1 MGYCKMGVLGE
12 LFYLLMNAFRIY
24 AVYRFLGIHL
34 NGSGN
39 RRKRVYLYTGY
50 FLGTSL
56 IYLSGCDTLNLA
68 ADGAGF
74 ILTAVYGYGGRFMKR
89 ILVAASGLG
98 IWALAYGLAWAM
110 FVRERELPV
119 KSCGMFFTVFF
130 FLAFEVA
137 VETALEYKRGTE
149 AAFYKSVLLISIMM
163 GSIFIAGVLIRNSYE
178 NTAYPVLS
186 LCILLIINCAVFCLY
201 GKTADDRKSQKEKE
215 MAGLQLAMY
224 RKQLKAMKNAN
235 ETYKTMRHDLRHHI
249 RMVSDYIENAEYEKA
264 LKYLNKAN
272 NYVVSS
278 RYIDTGNES
287 MDGILNYMI
296 DEIRKIGGTVTTD
309 INIAQELQIDD
320 FDINIILSNLL
331 VNAYEAIWKSS
342 KKELQIIMKYDRGIL
357 SIGIRNTYNGI
368 YREKDGELLSTKA
381 GSTGHGVGLLSVQRT
396 VDKYHGGM
404 AISHTGDSFFVNLF
418 IYIHQR

>member
-1 MGYCKMGVLGE
+1 MGVIGG

-24 AVYRFLGIHL
+24 AVYRFLGILL
-34 NGSGN
+34 NGSGSK
-39 RRKRVYLYTGY
+39 RKRVYLYTGY

-56 IYLSGCDTLNLA
+56 IHLSGCDTLNLA

-74 ILTAVYGYGGRFMKR
+74 ILTAVYGYGGRLMKR
-89 ILVAASGLG
+89 ILAAASGLG
-98 IWALAYGLAWAM
+98 IWALAFGLAWAM
-110 FVRERELPV
+110 FVRGRELPV
-119 KSCGMFFTVFF
+119 KSYGMFFTAFF
-130 FLAFEVA
+130 FLVFEVA
-137 VETALEYKRGTE
+137 VETAVECKRGTE

-163 GSIFIAGVLIRNSYE
+163 GSIFIAGVLIRSSYE

-186 LCILLIINCAVFCLY
+186 LCILLIINCAVFYLY
-201 GKTADDRKSQKEKE
+201 GKTADDRKSRKEKE
-215 MAGLQLAMY
+215 MAGLRLAMY
-224 RKQLKAMKNAN
+224 QKQLKAMKNAN
-235 ETYKTMRHDLRHHI
+235 ETYKTMQHDLRHHI

-264 LKYLNKAN
+264 LKYLNKAD

-309 INIAQELQIDD
+309 INIARELQIDD

-342 KKELQIIMKYDRGIL
+342 KKELQITMKYDRGIL
-357 SIGIRNTYNGI
+357 SIGIQNTYNGI
-368 YREKDGELLSTKA
+368 CREKDGEFLSTKA

-404 AISHTGDSFFVNLF
+404 AISRTDDCFFVNLF
-418 IYIHQR
+418 IYIHQK